1 MRARIGSNADETFP
15 NDPLGRHHGE
25 VGTGADLV
33 VENVSVTYQSGG
45 GVVRP
50 FPRVDLVARDGQ
62 LLALRGPSGSGKTTV
77 LSVLAGLLTP
87 ASGTVTFR
95 GAPATGLVYRQRT
108 VGLVF
113 QAFNLLPSLTAAEN
127 VMAPLVLTGT
137 SRRAARARALALLD
151 SLGLSHRAGHRP
163 GTLSGG
169 EQQRVAFARALVQ
182 DPPLLLADEPTA
194 HLDGDHVHTVLDLLR
209 DLARS
214 GRLVVVATHDD
225 RVSDLADVVV
235 HLGDPVVVR

>member
-1 MRARIGSNADETFP
+1 
-15 NDPLGRHHGE
+15 

-33 VENVSVTYQSGG
+33 VDNLSVAYESGS

-50 FPRVDLVARDGQ
+50 FPRVDLTARAGQ

-95 GAPATGLVYRQRT
+95 GAPMTGLAHRQRT

-113 QAFNLLPSLTAAEN
+113 QAFNLVPSLTAAEN

-137 SRRAARARALALLD
+137 SRRTASARALTLLET
-151 SLGLSHRAGHRP
+151 LGLSHRAGHRP
-163 GTLSGG
+163 GALSGG
-169 EQQRVAFARALVQ
+169 EQQRVAFARALVR

-194 HLDGDHVHTVLDLLR
+194 HLDGDHVCTVLELLR
-209 DLARS
+209 GLAEA

-235 HLGDPVVVR
+235 HLGDPVAVR

>member
-1 MRARIGSNADETFP
+1 MAT
-15 NDPLGRHHGE
+15 

-33 VENVSVTYQSGG
+33 VDDLSVDYQTGG

-50 FPRVDLVARDGQ
+50 FQRVDLAAHDGQ
-62 LLALRGPSGSGKTTV
+62 LVALRGPSGGGKTTV

-87 ASGTVTFR
+87 TTGTVTFR
-95 GAPATGLVYRQRT
+95 GAPVTGLVHRQRT
-108 VGLVF
+108 VGIVF
-113 QAFNLLPSLTAAEN
+113 QAFNLVPGLTAEEN

-137 SRRAARARALALLD
+137 SRREASARATRLLQD
-151 SLGLSHRAGHRP
+151 LGLSHRAGHRP

-169 EQQRVAFARALVQ
+169 EQQRVAFARALVR

-194 HLDGDHVHTVLDLLR
+194 HLDTEHVGVVLDLLR
-209 DLARS
+209 RLARP

-225 RVSDLADVVV
+225 RVSDLADAVV
-235 HLGDPVVVR
+235 HLGGTVVAA